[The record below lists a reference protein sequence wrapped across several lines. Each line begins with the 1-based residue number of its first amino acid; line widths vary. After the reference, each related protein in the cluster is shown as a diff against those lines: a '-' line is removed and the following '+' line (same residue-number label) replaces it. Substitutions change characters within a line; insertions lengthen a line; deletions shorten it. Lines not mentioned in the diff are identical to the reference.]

1 MSQTSTATKLN
12 VRQAAGY
19 IGAYIDGIDLKTDLD
34 DATIEE
40 LRQALYT
47 HKALFFRDQHLDHA
61 SHVAFAQRFG
71 PLAVRARIQDTED
84 LNPFPQILTISP
96 QLDKRLVG
104 ADYEAVFRS
113 KWVSSISGWHVDAS
127 QVVNPPA
134 IAFLRA
140 DEVPPFGGD
149 THWTNLVAAYEGLS
163 EPIRNMID
171 GLQALH
177 TFWPAQQLDPRNPVE
192 KKALDM
198 IGNEREAVHPV
209 VRVHPETGEKALF
222 VNPSRT
228 ARILGMNPVESRRI
242 LDLLFE
248 ELTRPQYTCRFAWEP
263 GSFAMW
269 DNRSTAHLA
278 AADID
283 HLTEEGH
290 VRIMHRTSTVGDIPV
305 GPDGFTSYALAGVP
319 LVEPKTD
326 SDDAAAQEAR

>member
-1 MSQTSTATKLN
+1 MPEAQIDTKMN
-12 VRQAAGY
+12 VSQAAGY
-19 IGAYIDGIDLKTDLD
+19 IGAYVDGVDLKSDLD
-34 DATIEE
+34 DSVIDE
-40 LRQALYT
+40 LRHALYT

-61 SHVAFAQRFG
+61 AHVAFAERFG
-71 PLAVRARIQDTED
+71 PLAVRARIQDTEE

-96 QLDKRLVG
+96 QLDKQLVG
-104 ADYEAVFRS
+104 ADYEAVFRN
-113 KWVSSISGWHVDAS
+113 KWLTSISGWHVDAS

-163 EPIRNMID
+163 EPIRRMID

-177 TFWPAQQLDPRNPVE
+177 TFWPAQQLDPRDPVE
-192 KKALDM
+192 KKAIDM

-228 ARILGMNPVESRRI
+228 ARILGMNPVESRK
-242 LDLLFE
+242 LLELLFE
-248 ELTRPQYTCRFAWEP
+248 ELTRPQYTVRFAWEP
-263 GSFAMW
+263 GSVAVW
-269 DNRSTAHLA
+269 DNRTTAHLA

-283 HLTEEGH
+283 HLTESGH
-290 VRIMHRTSTVGDIPV
+290 VRIMHRTSTVGDTPV

-319 LVEPKTD
+319 LVQPDSEPST
-326 SDDAAAQEAR
+326 SAQEAR